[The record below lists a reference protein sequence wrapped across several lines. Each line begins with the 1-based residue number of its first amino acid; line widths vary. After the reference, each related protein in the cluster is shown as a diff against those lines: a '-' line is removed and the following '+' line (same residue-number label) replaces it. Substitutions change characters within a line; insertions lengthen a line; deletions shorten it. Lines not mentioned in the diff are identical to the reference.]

1 MVTQINLGKKNPDF
15 SGILK
20 LESVSLIV
28 SFHYMMH
35 LEVICAKFSEAVS
48 TKRIMDT
55 IVTSTQYADEPPFVK
70 LLK

>member
-1 MVTQINLGKKNPDF
+1 
-15 SGILK
+15 
-20 LESVSLIV
+20 
-28 SFHYMMH
+28 MMH